1 MSFEKFTGTRPVAPQ
16 HAFDAQRL
24 AAWMREHVDAAVGSL
39 EVAQFKGGQ
48 SNPTYLVTSGAR
60 RFALRRKPPGKLLPS
75 AHAVD
80 REYRVMT
87 ALASTDVPVPKTYAL
102 CDDAEVIG
110 TAFFLM
116 DYVEGRVLWDPTLP
130 ELAPAQ
136 RTAHYREMNRVIAAL
151 HRVDPAAVG
160 LADYGKPGNYL
171 ARQIDRWS
179 RQYRASETE
188 RIEAMDR
195 LIEWLPANVPPGEET
210 SIVHGDY
217 RIDNVVFHPTEPR
230 VLAVLDWELST
241 LGHPL
246 ADFAYHC
253 MTWRMPEGA
262 HARGLVGVDFAALGI
277 PTEHEYVAMYCKA
290 TGRDRIEHF
299 EYYVAYNM
307 FRLAAILQGVMAR
320 ALQGNA
326 ASAEA
331 LAAGRR
337 TRAIAEEGWRQVER
351 MLATRN

>member
-24 AAWMREHVDAAVGSL
+24 AGWMREHVDGGIGRL

-87 ALASTDVPVPKTYAL
+87 ALAKTDVPVPKTYAL

-116 DYVEGRVLWDPTLP
+116 DYVEGRVLWDPALP
-130 ELAPAQ
+130 DLAPAQ

-188 RIEAMDR
+188 RIESMDR
-195 LIEWLPANVPPGEET
+195 LIEWLPANVPPGDET

-217 RIDNVVFHPTEPR
+217 RIDNVVFHPTQPR
-230 VLAVLDWELST
+230 ILAVLDWELST

-262 HARGLVGVDFAALGI
+262 HARGLAGADFAALGI
-277 PTEHEYVAMYCKA
+277 PAEREYVAMYCEA
-290 TGRDRIEHF
+290 TGRERIDHF

-331 LAAGRR
+331 LAAGKR
-337 TRAIAEEGWRQVER
+337 TRAIADEGWRQVER
-351 MLATRN
+351 MRATKN